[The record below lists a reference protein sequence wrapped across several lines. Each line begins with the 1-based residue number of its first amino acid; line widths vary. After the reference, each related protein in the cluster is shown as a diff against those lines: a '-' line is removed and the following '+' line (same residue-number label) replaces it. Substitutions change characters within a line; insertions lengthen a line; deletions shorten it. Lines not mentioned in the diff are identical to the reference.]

1 MTPDFDRAAA
11 LAAEQ
16 LIARGINRLP
26 VHPETVI
33 QIMPNT
39 VLVPYADV
47 ARIINVPRDELLVM
61 LDPAQDAVTYVMNLS
76 DDRHYYI
83 VAYNAQKDFA
93 RLRFTLAHELGH
105 RLMAHTGI
113 KPEEVRE
120 AEADHFARHFILP
133 RACVAMLRRRNIP
146 LLDVN
151 LQHVAGCTPQ
161 CIERMKHAPASHV
174 NKKINRKLRE
184 QFMDF
189 VDYLMDTHTLVTKPS
204 ETAHIVD
211 LGHFMDGY
219 ED

>member
-1 MTPDFDRAAA
+1 MTPDYDKAAT
-11 LAAEQ
+11 LAADQ
-16 LIARGINRLP
+16 IIARQISRLP

-39 VLVPYADV
+39 VLVPYADIAQV
-47 ARIINVPRDELLVM
+47 INTAREDLLVM

-76 DDRHYYI
+76 DNRHYYV
-83 VAYNAQKDFA
+83 VAYNARKDFA

-105 RLMAHTGI
+105 RMMAHVGH

-120 AEADHFARHFILP
+120 AEADHFARNFIFP
-133 RACVAMLRRRNIP
+133 RAFVAMLQRRNIP

-151 LQHVAGCTPQ
+151 LRCVAGCTAE
-161 CIERMKHAPASHV
+161 CVERMRHAPASHV
-174 NKKINRKLRE
+174 DKKINRKIRE
-184 QFMDF
+184 QFIDF
-189 VDYLMDTHTLVTKPS
+189 VDYLMDNHKLVLQPD
-204 ETAHIVD
+204 ENARPVD